1 MVDKTR
7 IQQEMVDKW
16 SIKPTLAGKL
26 ADIIE
31 FMADKEEIKTESN
44 VYRRYPSVSSTTAKC
59 VPFGTRHYPN
69 GGFQFA
75 MAAYL
80 PANASTSRGFTS
92 LTLTLPMKK
101 LLLTNTRVN
110 SGK

>member
-1 MVDKTR
+1 
-7 IQQEMVDKW
+7 MVDKW

-59 VPFGTRHYPN
+59 VLYGTRRYPN
-69 GGFQFA
+69 GGIPFRMSWA
-75 MAAYL
+75 C
-80 PANASTSRGFTS
+80 STTKTIIPRTATIGSI
-92 LTLTLPMKK
+92 
-101 LLLTNTRVN
+101 
-110 SGK
+110 

>member
-44 VYRRYPSVSSTTAKC
+44 VIQKVSIRFFNDREVRAVWDETLSEWWFPFWMLLVCSTTKTII
-59 VPFGTRHYPN
+59 PRTETIG
-69 GGFQFA
+69 
-75 MAAYL
+75 
-80 PANASTSRGFTS
+80 SI
-92 LTLTLPMKK
+92 
-101 LLLTNTRVN
+101 
-110 SGK
+110 